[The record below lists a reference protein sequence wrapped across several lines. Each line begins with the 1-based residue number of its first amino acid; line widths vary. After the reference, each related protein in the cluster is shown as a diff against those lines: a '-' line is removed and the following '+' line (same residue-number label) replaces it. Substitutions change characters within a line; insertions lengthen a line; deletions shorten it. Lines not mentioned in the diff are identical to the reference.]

1 MNWEALGAIG
11 EIVGAVAVV
20 LTLGYLA
27 VQIRQNTRALKAS
40 THQSLSDSTIRFQ
53 AVTLDNAE
61 VARIRLAGGKDL
73 SSLTEEEHY
82 RFITAMEMLFRLIE
96 NAFVQ
101 YKQGTLDDEGWHR
114 YAETVPY
121 LFQLRPGVV
130 DWWNSPRIPFSP
142 SFTAWVDEQLAS
154 ARERTDA
161 DRP

>member
-61 VARIRLAGGKDL
+61 VARIRLAGGEDL
-73 SSLTEEEHY
+73 SKLTGEEHY

-101 YKQGTLDDEGWHR
+101 HQEGTLDDEGWHR
-114 YAETVPY
+114 YAEGVPY
-121 LFQLRPGVV
+121 LFGKYPGIV
-130 DWWNSPRIPFSP
+130 DWWDSPRIPFSP
-142 SFTAWVDEQLAS
+142 SFSAWVDEQLAA
-154 ARERTDA
+154 ARGREGTA
-161 DRP
+161 RP